1 MSDVDKT
8 KNYVKSTDATTA
20 TSENYHNVY
29 SQDIQW
35 IFGLTNLMCARWKW
49 QCYSAMKKKEFKQVG
64 AEVSDTS
71 GTQGS

>member
-49 QCYSAMKKKEFKQVG
+49 
-64 AEVSDTS
+64 
-71 GTQGS
+71 